1 MTFGTRLRGGRDE
14 LRFRGSVTAQ
24 RFVRSASARARM
36 GDRVTSSGA
45 DKLGAAGAAIG
56 KNPRRR

>member
-1 MTFGTRLRGGRDE
+1 MTFGTRLRGGRE
-14 LRFRGSVTAQ
+14 ALRFLGSVTAP

-36 GDRVTSSGA
+36 GDHVTSSGA